1 MKKKKRT
8 VSSNIPLRSRIWK
21 SRQYYLLIL
30 PAVIYVLIF
39 CYAPMYGLQ
48 IAFKDYKVSLGI
60 LGSRWVG
67 FRNFTDFW
75 ILFLESDP
83 QYLRPVPV
91 HAVCGVPGA
100 DPCGAGCQRAERRI

>member
-1 MKKKKRT
+1 MMKKKKRT

-48 IAFKDYKVSLGI
+48 IAF
-60 LGSRWVG
+60 
-67 FRNFTDFW
+67 
-75 ILFLESDP
+75 
-83 QYLRPVPV
+83 
-91 HAVCGVPGA
+91 
-100 DPCGAGCQRAERRI
+100 

>member
-67 FRNFTDFW
+67 FRNFTDFFNGYYFW
-75 ILFLESDP
+75 NLIRNTF
-83 QYLRPVPV
+83 
-91 HAVCGVPGA
+91 AC
-100 DPCGAGCQRAERRI
+100 PCTRCLWGSRCRSLWRWLSTS